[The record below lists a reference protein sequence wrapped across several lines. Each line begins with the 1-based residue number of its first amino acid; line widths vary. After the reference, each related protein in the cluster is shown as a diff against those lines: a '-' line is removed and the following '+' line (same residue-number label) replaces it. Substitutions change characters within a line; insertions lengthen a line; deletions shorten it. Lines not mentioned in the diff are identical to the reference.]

1 LGLAYMQKFL
11 GAVKIPKLLVL
22 VETDRQPWRGKF
34 IDKFPFT
41 VDSPK
46 NLANWIRP
54 RPKLSLS

>member
-1 LGLAYMQKFL
+1 MQKFL
-11 GAVKIPKLLVL
+11 SAVKIPKLLVL

-46 NLANWIRP
+46 NLANWIHP